1 MERTMKNVTEE
12 EMREHFDAIDE
23 AVKLRRQ
30 LKAMQ
35 SYAALLERAIAKREA
50 ELDQPIEIAHS
61 DYSRHGDILLGGAV
75 IGR

>member
-1 MERTMKNVTEE
+1 MERTINRVTEE
-12 EMREHFDAIDE
+12 EMREHFDAIDQ
-23 AVKLRRQ
+23 AAKLRRQ

-35 SYAALLERAIAKREA
+35 AYAALLERAMEKREA

-61 DYSRHGDILLGGAV
+61 DFSRHADIIYNGAV